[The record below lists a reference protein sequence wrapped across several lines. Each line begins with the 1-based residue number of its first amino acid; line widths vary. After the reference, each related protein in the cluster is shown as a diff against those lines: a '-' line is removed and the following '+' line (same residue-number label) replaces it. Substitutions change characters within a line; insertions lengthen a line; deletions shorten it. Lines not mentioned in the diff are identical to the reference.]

1 MKWLSYLGGLLIAQ
15 REDEKARFRK
25 FQIKQ
30 SLNKRDSTY
39 VCPKNQRIS
48 CHNQKTP
55 KNVNKTLQN
64 AIEMRI
70 CSKG

>member
-1 MKWLSYLGGLLIAQ
+1 MKWLSYLGGNLIAQ

-39 VCPKNQRIS
+39 V
-48 CHNQKTP
+48 
-55 KNVNKTLQN
+55 
-64 AIEMRI
+64 
-70 CSKG
+70 